1 MSRMQGVHSVEH
13 FRMLAR
19 RRLPKSIF
27 EFVDGGAGQELTLR
41 DNRHGFERIRLVPRV
56 LTDVSRP
63 DVATS
68 IGAERF
74 PTPLVISPMG
84 SCSLVWPKADIAI
97 ARAAALA
104 ASRVRYSGQKQHR
117 GNDDSPPYIID

>member
-1 MSRMQGVHSVEH
+1 MGRLDRNISVED
-13 FRMLAR
+13 FRQLAR

-41 DNRHGFERIRLVPRV
+41 DNRAGFERIRLVPRV

-63 DVATS
+63 DLTTTLWS
-68 IGAERF
+68 KTY

-84 SCSLVWPKADIAI
+84 SCALVRPGADIAI
-97 ARAAALA
+97 ATAAAA
-104 ASRVRYSGQKQHR
+104 R
-117 GNDDSPPYIID
+117 GIPYT